1 MSKFY
6 ISAIQMDK
14 TGQHIEW
21 VKTHKVIN
29 DKKFDSMGSINS
41 RKFIVELIE
50 TGYITFE
57 TISKNKNSNTW
68 KTGAEVYIVDKK
80 YITTEPNGTKRDNL
94 GNLPTFELES

>member
-1 MSKFY
+1 MLKFY

-21 VKTHKVIN
+21 VKTHSVKN
-29 DKKFDSMGSINS
+29 DIFDTKGSINS

-57 TISKNKNSNTW
+57 TIFWNKNIKMW
-68 KTGAEVYIVDKK
+68 EPGAKVNIVDKQ
-80 YITTEPNGTKRDNL
+80 YITTEPNETKRDNL

>member
-1 MSKFY
+1 MLKFY

-21 VKTHKVIN
+21 VKTHSVKN
-29 DKKFDSMGSINS
+29 DIFDTKGSINS

-57 TISKNKNSNTW
+57 TISKIKNSNTW
-68 KTGAEVYIVDKK
+68 KTGAKVYIVDKK